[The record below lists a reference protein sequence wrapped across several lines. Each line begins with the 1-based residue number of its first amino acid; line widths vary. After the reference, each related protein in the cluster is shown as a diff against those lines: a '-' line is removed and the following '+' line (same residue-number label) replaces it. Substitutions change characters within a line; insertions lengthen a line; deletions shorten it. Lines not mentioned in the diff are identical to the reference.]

1 MHCEYGIESID
12 MLVCKISSYT
22 CKGWQP
28 ELKATQSLCQKPRQQ
43 PDPCEPGHGE
53 ETGRAT
59 TGLQPSSSF
68 WSRKEPS
75 HSPAGDKPLWALQL
89 LTKHARPATGGDSI
103 HSQLTAKASTTKLI
117 PPSTLLQP
125 PLVVQHA
132 QVVAESILRGSCR
145 SFAPSSDV
153 FFVLKSRHNLGGLCR
168 SETLLVYTRVSICTT
183 PEFRKSRTPCNYS
196 SVDQRL
202 ILVQYGVPTP
212 KGIPAKT
219 AEEAYK
225 AAQELSKYFF
235 QP

>member
-1 MHCEYGIESID
+1 

-43 PDPCEPGHGE
+43 PDPCEPGRGE

-75 HSPAGDKPLWALQL
+75 HSPAGDKPLWALRM

-103 HSQLTAKASTTKLI
+103 HSQLTTKASTTKLF

-132 QVVAESILRGSCR
+132 QVIAESILRGSCR
-145 SFAPSSDV
+145 SFAPSSDA
-153 FFVLKSRHNLGGLCR
+153 FFVLKSRRNLGGLCR

-183 PEFRKSRTPCNYS
+183 LEFRKSRTTSNHCCMSLNCIF
-196 SVDQRL
+196 V
-202 ILVQYGVPTP
+202 
-212 KGIPAKT
+212 
-219 AEEAYK
+219 
-225 AAQELSKYFF
+225 
-235 QP
+235 